1 MRGEREIEEEV
12 GRVLRSL
19 HSREKRDVRTR
30 VLQALIACTRER
42 EREFGAKKL
51 GSGLARDF
59 GRSRRAL
66 WIASYSSGETTTF

>member
-1 MRGEREIEEEV
+1 VRGGREIEEEV

-42 EREFGAKKL
+42 ERERVWRQEVGEWLSEEFRKVEK
-51 GSGLARDF
+51 GSLDSPLR
-59 GRSRRAL
+59 L
-66 WIASYSSGETTTF
+66 W

>member
-1 MRGEREIEEEV
+1 VRGGREIEEEV

-42 EREFGAKKL
+42 ERERESLAPRSWGVAERGVSEGRERL
-51 GSGLARDF
+51 SG
-59 GRSRRAL
+59 
-66 WIASYSSGETTTF
+66 

>member
-1 MRGEREIEEEV
+1 VRGGREIEEEV

-42 EREFGAKKL
+42 EREESLAPRSWGVAERGVSEGRERL
-51 GSGLARDF
+51 SG
-59 GRSRRAL
+59 
-66 WIASYSSGETTTF
+66 